1 MLQNISG
8 NRNDSV
14 CTLGVMVIDSIRDL
28 HNINSLTNIDKHM
41 RSIQTPAATLS
52 WKHFEIMTELQVS
65 ENLCKDCIVLQRVIT
80 LSGTDGDIL

>member
-1 MLQNISG
+1 MVLEGFSVFCLNINDVM

-52 WKHFEIMTELQVS
+52 WKHFEIMTEL
-65 ENLCKDCIVLQRVIT
+65 
-80 LSGTDGDIL
+80 